1 MAAESRSAFGGSLGM
16 PAEIPAFNRTTAGLM
31 ARIRAGRTGTS
42 GALADVTNLG
52 VQVGFAPTSFGEGET
67 RRRAWEVAQRRKE
80 REKRAKEA
88 AAKIL
93 LEQGRLDDILKLLD
107 DEKTTEADSQWEI
120 PSEAEI

>member
-1 MAAESRSAFGGSLGM
+1 M

-52 VQVGFAPTSFGEGET
+52 VQVGFAPTSFGAGET

-80 REKRAKEA
+80 REARAWLTEIQDAIQRGDLPRAAEA
-88 AAKIL
+88 AAAAAK
-93 LEQGRLDDILKLLD
+93 E
-107 DEKTTEADSQWEI
+107 
-120 PSEAEI
+120 SEETVPQDMANYDWSWNESAGDLP